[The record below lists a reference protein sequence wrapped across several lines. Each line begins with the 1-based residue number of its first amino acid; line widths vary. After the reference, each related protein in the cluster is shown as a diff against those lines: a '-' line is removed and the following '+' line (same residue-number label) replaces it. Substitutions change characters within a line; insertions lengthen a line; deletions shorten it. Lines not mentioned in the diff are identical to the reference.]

1 MGRLVGRDKG
11 MRIIAKRGEDSYILL
26 TNDKTEKGLEKG
38 RIVDIGQNKIFP
50 EQYIQSFL
58 ARGYW
63 EEYNLSEE
71 GTKKFLEDNN
81 LKL

>member
-1 MGRLVGRDKG
+1 MEGDKD
-11 MRIIAKRGEDSYILL
+11 MRIIAKRGDDSFILL
-26 TNDKTEKGLEKG
+26 TNEQTERGLEKG
-38 RIVDIGQNKIFP
+38 RIIDICQKRIYP

-58 ARGYW
+58 LRGYW

-71 GTKKFLEDNN
+71 ETKKFLKEHN

>member
-1 MGRLVGRDKG
+1 
-11 MRIIAKRGEDSYILL
+11 MRIIARRGENIYILL
-26 TNDKTEKGLEKG
+26 TNEQTEKGLEKG
-38 RIVDIGQNKIFP
+38 RIINLYQNTIFP

-71 GTKKFLEDNN
+71 ETKKFLKDNN
-81 LKL
+81 LEL

>member
-1 MGRLVGRDKG
+1 
-11 MRIIAKRGEDSYILL
+11 MRIIARRGENIYILL
-26 TNDKTEKGLEKG
+26 TNDQTEKGLEKG
-38 RIVDIGQNKIFP
+38 RIINLYQNKIFP

-71 GTKKFLEDNN
+71 ETKKFLKDNN
-81 LKL
+81 LEI